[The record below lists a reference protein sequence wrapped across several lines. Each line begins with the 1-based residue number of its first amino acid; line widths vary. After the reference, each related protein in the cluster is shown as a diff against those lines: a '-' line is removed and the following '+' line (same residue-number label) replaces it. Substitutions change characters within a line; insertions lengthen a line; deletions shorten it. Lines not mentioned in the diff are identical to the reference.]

1 MQLKNSFNHIHSLI
15 TGRRD
20 QTHSRK
26 NIIGHNT
33 ANDFESSL
41 FKLSTYCK
49 DLFDLSY
56 KNKTIFKKSR
66 GQKGKHSRHLNP
78 DIPNIPVYGF
88 LALKCF
94 TVKWCIFTLSKW
106 HIHDTAPVW
115 NCHLP
120 AERTGAPENAFQ
132 TTPTPE
138 WNYFIKMSGAPASVP
153 AI

>member
-20 QTHSRK
+20 QTHSK
-26 NIIGHNT
+26 NNIIGHNT

-56 KNKTIFKKSR
+56 KDKAILKKSR
-66 GQKGKHSRHLNP
+66 GQKGKHSRLLNP
-78 DIPNIPVYGF
+78 DIPNIHVYGF

-94 TVKWCIFTLSKW
+94 TVK
-106 HIHDTAPVW
+106 
-115 NCHLP
+115 
-120 AERTGAPENAFQ
+120 
-132 TTPTPE
+132 
-138 WNYFIKMSGAPASVP
+138 
-153 AI
+153 